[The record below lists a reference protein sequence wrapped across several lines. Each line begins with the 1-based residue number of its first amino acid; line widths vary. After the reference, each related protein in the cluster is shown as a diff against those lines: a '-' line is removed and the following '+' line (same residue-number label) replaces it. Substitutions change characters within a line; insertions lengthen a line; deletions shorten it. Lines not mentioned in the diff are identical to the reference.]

1 MKRSMIHMERQ
12 RTGDGV
18 FWVEISTPLRVRA
31 DTLDVTP
38 AVCPLAADRSCV
50 LVMEG
55 RLVSYNSR
63 GARRRTTRGA
73 FR

>member
-1 MKRSMIHMERQ
+1 MIHTELQ
-12 RTGDGV
+12 RTGEGI
-18 FWVEISTPLRVRA
+18 FRVEISTPLSVRA
-31 DTLDVTP
+31 DALDVAP
-38 AVCPLAADRSCV
+38 AVCTLAADRSCV

-63 GARRRTTRGA
+63 RARRRTTRGA